1 LRRCAPPELERPP
14 ERRALE
20 LVPDPLR
27 DDDDRKR
34 VLELDPERDELR
46 ELEERLLEEPPLDDD
61 RDERLPAPPLDERD
75 PPLEDEPP
83 SDLPLPPDEPDEPPP
98 L

>member
-1 LRRCAPPELERPP
+1 MRRCAPPELERPL

-46 ELEERLLEEPPLDDD
+46 ELEERLLEEPPLDD
-61 RDERLPAPPLDERD
+61 RD